1 MPKPAEFLR
10 SQLRLRIIVFATTVA
25 VAGVLALMGAWWW
38 PAIFQALG
46 LLFVLQRLAGKGRAL
61 DPENLRT
68 GILGE
73 EAVAEA
79 LAVLPS
85 SYWVLHGVS
94 TGHGD
99 VDHVVIGPTG
109 VFAIETKAWRGSF
122 YRSRGQLYCNGK
134 PAEHVLRQARGAAG
148 EVRQLLLAAGID
160 EWVEA
165 AVVASR
171 ASVSRSPL
179 RFPNAYVVSID
190 GVVDFITGRRRR
202 WLRSSK
208 ILAAV
213 ASLVEPGEDG
223 SADRDGTP
231 STP

>member
-1 MPKPAEFLR
+1 
-10 SQLRLRIIVFATTVA
+10 
-25 VAGVLALMGAWWW
+25 
-38 PAIFQALG
+38 
-46 LLFVLQRLAGKGRAL
+46 
-61 DPENLRT
+61 
-68 GILGE
+68 
-73 EAVAEA
+73 
-79 LAVLPS
+79 
-85 SYWVLHGVS
+85 
-94 TGHGD
+94 
-99 VDHVVIGPTG
+99 
-109 VFAIETKAWRGSF
+109 
-122 YRSRGQLYCNGK
+122 
-134 PAEHVLRQARGAAG
+134 LRQARGAAG

-165 AVVASR
+165 VVVASR

-179 RFPNAYVVSID
+179 RFPNAYVLSID

-231 STP
+231 SAP